1 MFFLLVPC
9 HLFSARNQVIHS
21 FFVFLY
27 HTHLPSLSPSFPFTP
42 ETDPF
47 SCFTSRPPHHTTTPQ
62 YQLGPQQ
69 RRRLLRKQMRTVS
82 QHPEAV
88 RLEDSAVEAINAMI
102 NDAKLRG
109 PTEDHLKAIKEKLG
123 VVGAVFV
130 KCPMGCGTE
139 PKGKT
144 DLLYHINAVHLKCEL
159 PCPHCDLVQYTPKKL
174 RTHIKSK

>member
-1 MFFLLVPC
+1 
-9 HLFSARNQVIHS
+9 
-21 FFVFLY
+21 
-27 HTHLPSLSPSFPFTP
+27 
-42 ETDPF
+42 
-47 SCFTSRPPHHTTTPQ
+47 
-62 YQLGPQQ
+62 
-69 RRRLLRKQMRTVS
+69 MRTVS

-88 RLEDSAVEAINAMI
+88 HLEDSAVEAINAMV
-102 NDAKLRG
+102 NDARLRG

-159 PCPHCDLVQYTPKKL
+159 PCLHCDLVQYTPKKL
-174 RTHIKSK
+174 RTHIKSKLKVENNMFFLFPFIPFSYPPIVFSRVSL